1 MRSTEACPASLPRQ
15 PQFPTDSAAPR
26 STLSRKHD
34 CTLVFHEIRPLEDCR
49 WEAFVARH
57 PRASVFHTSP
67 WLRAL
72 NHTYGYQPIAYT
84 TSPADSELQNSLLFC
99 RVNSWLTG
107 RRLVSVPFSDH
118 CEPLVGDAADL
129 SSLILAVTHQLGQD
143 RMRYMELRPMC
154 TALDNKTLPFRSTL
168 AYCFHQL
175 DLQPDLDALNA
186 NCHKSTRRNILRAER
201 EDLRYEDGRSQSLLD
216 IFFRLYVLTRRR
228 HQAPP
233 QPKEWFANLIS
244 CFGEDLKIRVA
255 YRDGQALA
263 AILTLRYKD
272 TITYKYGSSDQSSSN
287 LGGMHFLIWRT
298 ILEAKKEGL
307 RALDLGRS
315 ECGNK
320 GLITFKDRFGS
331 QRSMLIYSRFAASPD
346 PKERPKERYRTGDDK
361 WAGRAA
367 KAVVSNLPD
376 RMFCTVGSLMYKHMA

>member
-1 MRSTEACPASLPRQ
+1 MRSTEACPASPPRQ
-15 PQFPTDSAAPR
+15 PQFPADSAAFR
-26 STLSRKHD
+26 STHSRKHEF
-34 CTLVFHEIRPLEDCR
+34 TLAFHEIQPLEDCR
-49 WEAFVARH
+49 WEAFVTRH
-57 PRASVFHTSP
+57 PRASVFHSSP

-72 NHTYGYQPIAYT
+72 NQTYGYQPIAYT
-84 TSPADSELQNSLLFC
+84 TSPAHTELQNSLLFC

-107 RRLVSVPFSDH
+107 RRLVSLPFSDH
-118 CEPLVGDAADL
+118 CEPLIGGAADL
-129 SSLILAVTHQLGQD
+129 STLILAVTRRLRKD
-143 RMRYMELRPMC
+143 RMRYIELRPMC
-154 TALDNKTLPFRSTL
+154 AALDTKTLPFRSTL
-168 AYCFHQL
+168 AYCLHQL
-175 DLQPDLDALNA
+175 DLQPDVDALSA

-201 EDLRYEDGRSQSLLD
+201 EGLRYEDGRSRSLLD

-233 QPKEWFANLIS
+233 QPKKWFANLID

-255 YRDGQALA
+255 YRDGRALA

-272 TITYKYGSSDQSSSN
+272 TVTYKYGSSDQRFN
-287 LGGMHFLIWRT
+287 KLGGTHFLMWRT

-307 RALDLGRS
+307 QTLDLGRS

-320 GLITFKDRFGS
+320 GLLTFKDRFGS
-331 QRSMLIYSRFAASPD
+331 QRSMLTYSRFAASPD
-346 PKERPKERYRTGDDK
+346 PKERYRTGDDK
-361 WAGRAA
+361 WVGRAA